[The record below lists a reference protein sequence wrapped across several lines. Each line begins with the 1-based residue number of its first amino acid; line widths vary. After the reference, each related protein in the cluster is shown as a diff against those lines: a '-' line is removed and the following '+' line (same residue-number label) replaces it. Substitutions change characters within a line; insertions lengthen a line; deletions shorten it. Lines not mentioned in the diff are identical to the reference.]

1 MPRHQAPLSLEY
13 ILLGL
18 LDQNPAHGYDLYKN
32 IIHLEGISLVWHV
45 KQSQL
50 YALLDKL
57 ETGGLLKSTLL
68 PGEAHPMR
76 KGYQITAAGKQAFYG
91 WRASPVSHG
100 RDMRQEFLAKLYF
113 AHQAGPQ
120 VALELIEAQ
129 KQACQGWVTELQSR
143 YSVQKDGQFYE
154 RMVLQYRLSQ
164 TMAMLEWLE
173 FCRVEIIRQIKISQP
188 AEEKDEL
195 FSGRQSEQ

>member
-18 LDQNPAHGYDLYKN
+18 LDQNPAHGYDLYKKT
-32 IIHLEGISLVWHV
+32 IHLEGISLVWRI

-57 ETGGLLKSTLL
+57 EMGGLLKSTFL
-68 PGEAHPMR
+68 PGEAYPLR
-76 KGYQITAAGKQAFYG
+76 KEYQITASGKEAFCT
-91 WRASPVSHG
+91 WRASPVKHG

-113 AHQAGPQ
+113 AHQAGLE
-120 VALELIEAQ
+120 AGLELIEAQ
-129 KQACQGWVTELQSR
+129 KQVCQEWVNDLQSR
-143 YSVQKDGQFYE
+143 YSIQKDGKLYE
-154 RMVLQYRLSQ
+154 RMVFQYRLSQ

-173 FCRVEIIRQIKISQP
+173 LCRVEIQRQFKNNKL
-188 AEEKDEL
+188 AEE
-195 FSGRQSEQ
+195 